1 MEDTLTITLNDKV
14 AKQLRKIIP
23 DEVST
28 KKLDMRNTDGLK
40 LGNWNGDKIEKDED
54 WCNFT
59 LTRKRG

>member
-1 MEDTLTITLNDKV
+1 
-14 AKQLRKIIP
+14 
-23 DEVST
+23 
-28 KKLDMRNTDGLK
+28 MRNTDGLK